1 MCQSSFTYTSNC
13 IRLQLSCSS
22 ELTGPEF
29 PASNNAG
36 SPLMHASGTVNIQC
50 RAAALFTQFAAY
62 SQQSGPQQ
70 VFLSASTQRNFHL
83 LNRRTPAPKHQLVTV
98 SRATVPGNGSAYPK
112 PGNGSAYPKQSVIS
126 DRDGTLG
133 PQSRVPTDDM
143 VALNSSVSRPPLT
156 PSVIRSYE
164 VPLWGR
170 SSRRA
175 IPVICKQNEES
186 L

>member
-1 MCQSSFTYTSNC
+1 
-13 IRLQLSCSS
+13 
-22 ELTGPEF
+22 
-29 PASNNAG
+29 
-36 SPLMHASGTVNIQC
+36 MHAYGTVNTEC
-50 RAAALFTQFAAY
+50 RAAALFTQSAAY
-62 SQQSGPQQ
+62 SQQSSPQQ
-70 VFLSASTQRNFHL
+70 VFLSASTQRTFHL
-83 LNRRTPAPKHQLVTV
+83 LNRRTPASKLKLVTV
-98 SRATVPGNGSAYPK
+98 SRATI

-143 VALNSSVSRPPLT
+143 AALNSSVSRPPLT
-156 PSVIRSYE
+156 PSVVRSYE

-175 IPVICKQNEES
+175 ILVICEQNEES